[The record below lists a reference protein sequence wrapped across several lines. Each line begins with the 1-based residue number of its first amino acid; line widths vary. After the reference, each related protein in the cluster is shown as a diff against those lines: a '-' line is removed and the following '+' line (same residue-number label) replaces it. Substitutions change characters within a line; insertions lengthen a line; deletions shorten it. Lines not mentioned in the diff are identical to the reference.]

1 MICALVDGG
10 GNHCR
15 GDSGGP
21 LVANHQNYEHNYE
34 LIGKNLYLYLQVS
47 CEIDVD
53 ILKVLLVGQ
62 LDVMQTSLEYMRG
75 ILHSKE

>member
-21 LVANHQNYEHNYE
+21 LVANQQNYGQNYE
-34 LIGKNLYLYLQVS
+34 LIGNFIHFSVS
-47 CEIDVD
+47 HESDV
-53 ILKVLLVGQ
+53 IIFKVLLVGQ
-62 LDVMQTSLEYMRG
+62 WDVMQTNLEYMRG
-75 ILHSKE
+75 ILHIKEL